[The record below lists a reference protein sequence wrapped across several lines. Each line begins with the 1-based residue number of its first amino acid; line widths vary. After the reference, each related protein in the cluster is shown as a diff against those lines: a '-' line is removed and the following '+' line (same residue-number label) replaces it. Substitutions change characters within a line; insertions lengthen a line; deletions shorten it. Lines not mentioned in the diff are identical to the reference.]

1 MDVKRISNLRT
12 VTPLL
17 LILILGAILRFTG
30 IDWGIASLQGFRV
43 DGRELSIQGA
53 GFHPDANFLT
63 LATKSLSQSIHP
75 HHTIDGEERLYS
87 VYGPVFMYLFWLV
100 GKPLSWIAGF
110 DLFNLQDF
118 RDSNLTRLAGR
129 SLSAIAGTL
138 TILFTY
144 LIGTR
149 CYGRSAGLIAAFLL
163 ALTPLHIQSSHF
175 CTVDVLVTL
184 WMTVAFLMF
193 LSVADRGKPVD
204 YLISGGWIGVA
215 CATKLNAIGMFA
227 PLGVAHLVNVFT
239 GTEREP
245 EGETGKPGLRSF
257 LKALLDIRIYL
268 SLGACIALFIVLAPS
283 SILRFADYFDPS
295 NMLTATSGLLVNMG
309 MCLMR
314 GSIHFAG
321 TTPYLYHVTNL
332 FPAGMGIPLEIAV
345 FFGIAWGVYR
355 HDRVD
360 LLLLSF
366 VVFYFLT
373 TGGAQ
378 GKYIRYFT
386 LWMPFVAV
394 LSARFLV
401 EICRSSRPMVRVF
414 GIVFATVVV
423 LFTSVYGAA
432 FAGIYHQDDPRVRAA
447 RWVAGNIP
455 PGAVILLER
464 GHNGMRELLSA
475 KDNDLRSI
483 DIHDLIRLSGNPELI
498 RNGYYRSV
506 LYQLYLRDPDYLII
520 SDDRLATRD
529 RLSFG
534 RMYYD
539 ALMDGGMGYS
549 VVGQFE
555 VNPEFL
561 GIPFDDSWADVTWRR
576 FDHPRIFVFRN
587 TRIAPDFD
595 PNYRSKLELKS
606 PEKAHEIFRTAVR
619 LNDILLLH
627 GCLSQDMRTAL
638 SPGELAVMSGIIN
651 ENPEILDRLSEPRFV
666 SHEPDGWGLHLKM
679 RALN

>member
-12 VTPLL
+12 VTPIL
-17 LILILGAILRFTG
+17 LILLLGAILRFTG
-30 IDWGIASLQGFRV
+30 IDWGTASLVDFQV
-43 DGRELSIQGA
+43 DGRGVSIQSA
-53 GFHPDANFLT
+53 GFHPDANSLT
-63 LATKSLSQSIHP
+63 VASESLSQSIHP

-100 GKPLSWIAGF
+100 GKPFSWVAGF

-129 SLSAIAGTL
+129 GLSAITGTL

-149 CYGRSAGLIAAFLL
+149 CYGRSAGLIAALLL

-184 WMTVAFLMF
+184 WMTVAFLVF
-193 LSVADRGKPVD
+193 LSVADRGKPID

-215 CATKLNAIGMFA
+215 CATKLNAIGLFV
-227 PLGVAHLVNVFT
+227 PLGFAHLIHISRI
-239 GTEREP
+239 G
-245 EGETGKPGLRSF
+245 GKSKTASRSLRNTLF
-257 LKALLDIRIYL
+257 DYRL
-268 SLGACIALFIVLAPS
+268 SVALGASLVVFFLLVPS
-283 SILRFADYFDPS
+283 SLLRFGDYFDPE
-295 NMLTATSGLLVNMG
+295 NHLTAISGVLVNMG

-314 GSIHFAG
+314 GSVHFAG

-332 FPAGMGIPLEIAV
+332 FPAGIGIPLEIAV
-345 FFGIAWGVYR
+345 FLGIAWAVYR
-355 HDRVD
+355 HQRVD
-360 LLLLSF
+360 VLLLSF

-378 GKYIRYFT
+378 VKYIRYFV
-386 LWMPFVAV
+386 LWMPFVAI

-401 EICRSSRPMVRVF
+401 EICGSSRAMIRFF
-414 GIVFATVVV
+414 GIIFATVVV
-423 LFTSVYGAA
+423 LLTSVYAAA
-432 FAGIYHQDDPRVRAA
+432 FAGIYHQEDPRVRAA

-475 KDNDLRSI
+475 KDHDLRSI
-483 DIHDLIRLSGNPELI
+483 DIHDLIKISGNTELI
-498 RNGYYRSV
+498 RNGYYGSV

-520 SDDRLATRD
+520 SDDRLASGDHLPFAT
-529 RLSFG
+529 
-534 RMYYD
+534 MYYD
-539 ALMDGGMGYS
+539 TLMDGGWGYS
-549 VVGQFE
+549 VVGQFQIK
-555 VNPEFL
+555 PEFL

-587 TRIAPDFD
+587 TRISPDFD
-595 PNYRSKLELKS
+595 PNYRANLELKS

-619 LNDILLLH
+619 KNDILLLH
-627 GCLSQDMRTAL
+627 GCLSRDIRTAL
-638 SPGELAVMSGIIN
+638 SPGELAIMSGIIN

-666 SHEPDGWGLHLKM
+666 SQEPDGWGLHLKM
-679 RALN
+679 RAIN